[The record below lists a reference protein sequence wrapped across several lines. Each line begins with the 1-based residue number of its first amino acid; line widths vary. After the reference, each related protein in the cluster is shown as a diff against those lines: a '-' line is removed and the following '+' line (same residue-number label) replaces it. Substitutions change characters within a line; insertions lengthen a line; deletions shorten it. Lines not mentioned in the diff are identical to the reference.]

1 VGEGEKM
8 NLKATV
14 VIALLAVVFLHALA
28 LRAQESSAAATEFNE
43 IKSRLKVMMGSTP
56 PDKIYSE
63 SRAMLESFI
72 GRYPDSREA
81 GQARLILAQIGIQ
94 LGKDEEAL
102 GYMEDFLSSKY
113 ADENPDVKIQVEYM
127 IGLSYI
133 NLERFDEAQ
142 KVLGSIAGS
151 AENINPKLRR
161 SAKMQ
166 LGRIESLKKLKIGM
180 PAIEFEA
187 EKFGGGRIKLK
198 DFKGK
203 VVLLDFWATWCAPCR
218 QEMPNV
224 KKIYEDFHRKG
235 FEIIGISLDRE
246 KYKLEEYIKSNKI
259 SWPQIF
265 DGNAWDSK
273 IGRLYAVASIP
284 NTFLLDREGKI
295 RYKNLR
301 GEELRKAV
309 AELVNEG
316 K

>member
-1 VGEGEKM
+1 MKVRGTIV
-8 NLKATV
+8 L
-14 VIALLAVVFLHALA
+14 ALLVVLFLHALP
-28 LRAQESSAAATEFNE
+28 LHAQESSVAATEFNK
-43 IKSRLKVMMGSTP
+43 IASKLKVMMGSTP

-63 SRAMLESFI
+63 AKAMLDSFI
-72 GRYPDSREA
+72 GKYPDSREA
-81 GQARLILAQIGIQ
+81 GRARLILSQLGIQ

-102 GYMEDFLSSKY
+102 VYMNDFLSSKY
-113 ADENPDVKIQVEYM
+113 ADEDPNIKIQVKYM

-142 KVLGSIAGS
+142 KVLGSIATS
-151 AENINPKLRR
+151 TEDINPKLRN

-166 LGRIESLKKLKIGM
+166 LDRIESLKKLKIGM

-187 EKFGGGRIKLK
+187 ERFGGGKIKLK
-198 DFKGK
+198 DFRGK

-224 KKIYEDFHRKG
+224 KKIYEEFHRKG

-265 DGNAWDSK
+265 DGSGWDSK

-284 NTFLLDREGKI
+284 NTLLLDREGKI

-301 GEELRKAV
+301 GEDLRKAV
-309 AELVNEG
+309 DELVNGG